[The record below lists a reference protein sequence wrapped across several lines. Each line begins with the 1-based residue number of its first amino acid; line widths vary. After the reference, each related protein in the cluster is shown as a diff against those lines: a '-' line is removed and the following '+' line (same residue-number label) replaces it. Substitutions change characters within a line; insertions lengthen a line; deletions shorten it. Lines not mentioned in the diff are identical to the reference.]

1 MELVPFYIRFP
12 DLAAKETR
20 SIFIFKRGDLPPGQY
35 GFLELFCDDPKCDC
49 RRVVISVI
57 SPQRGTAPLATINYG
72 WERVEF
78 YARWLGTWKDA
89 AECKGPSL
97 DPLNPQTEYSE
108 ALLALFASALEDE
121 QYRERLERHY
131 ALFKSTL
138 PRARKARTSARGRVK
153 KKRRLRK

>member
-1 MELVPFYIRFP
+1 MELVPFYRRFP
-12 DLAAKETR
+12 DLAAQETR
-20 SIFIFKRGDLPPGQY
+20 SIFIVKSGDLPPGQY
-35 GFLELFCDDPKCDC
+35 GFLELFCDDPQCDC

-57 SPQRGTAPLATINYG
+57 SPQMGTAPLATINYG

-89 AECKGPSL
+89 AACKGPSL
-97 DPLNPQTEYSE
+97 DPLNPQTAYAE
-108 ALLALFASALEDE
+108 ALLALFASALKDE

-138 PRARKARTSARGRVK
+138 PMARKARTSVQGRVQ
-153 KKRRLRK
+153 KKRHLRK

>member
-12 DLAAKETR
+12 DLAEKETR
-20 SIFIFKRGDLPPGQY
+20 SIFIFKSGGLPPGQY

-78 YARWLGTWKDA
+78 YARWLGTWQNA
-89 AECKGPSL
+89 VECKGPSL
-97 DPLNPQTEYSE
+97 DPLNPQTADSE
-108 ALLALFASALEDE
+108 ALLALFKSALEDE
-121 QYRERLERHY
+121 QYRERLKRHY
-131 ALFKSTL
+131 ELFKSTL
-138 PRARKARTSARGRVK
+138 PKAQKARTSAQGRVK
-153 KKRRLRK
+153 KKRRLPK

>member
-1 MELVPFYIRFP
+1 MELVPFYRRFP
-12 DLAAKETR
+12 DLAEKETR
-20 SIFIFKRGDLPPGQY
+20 SIFIFKSGDLPPGQY

-78 YARWLGTWKDA
+78 YARWLGTWQNA
-89 AECKGPSL
+89 VECKGPSL
-97 DPLNPQTEYSE
+97 DPLNPQTADSE
-108 ALLALFASALEDE
+108 ALLALFKSALEDE

-131 ALFKSTL
+131 ELFKSTL